1 MKKKPK
7 KKTRFA
13 LGLATAVALCIPAAM
28 LPAGASHYCGLE
40 DVSHTVNTICNNY
53 HSPKAE
59 LQYLACIAIGDCPI
73 S

>member
-7 KKTRFA
+7 KTTRLA
-13 LGLATAVALCIPAAM
+13 LGLATAVAFSIPAAM

-59 LQYLACIAIGDCPI
+59 IAYLVCIAKGYCPI
-73 S
+73 G